1 MQVIGCHREVEI
13 IIHQLVPDSRLTVT
27 VTTAPV
33 VLTKSHNDV
42 K

>member
-13 IIHQLVPDSRLTVT
+13 IIIIHQLVPDSRLT

>member
-13 IIHQLVPDSRLTVT
+13 IIHHLVPDSRLT